1 MSAQNILTLRAVSAA
16 AAAAVPAWQT
26 RAERAEIAAAREQ
39 HGQTADAHFK
49 AHRYPACASTLDAAE
64 PFAVAAGDAQALL
77 TLVNERDR
85 ARALTFV
92 TQDALPTGG
101 ERALATGVRDRLE
114 SATTTEARAAS
125 AALGVYLRRAEGAL
139 PEAKAVGEAAIKG
152 GADSVWLQWQLGS
165 VAIAENRIPD
175 AVTALERVT
184 QEVPTFA
191 AGHHRLGLAYAASGK
206 KGEAVAALQR
216 ALELSG
222 RPEARMDL
230 ARALLANEQWAEA
243 QPHLERLLST
253 DSSLVEAI
261 RLLALSHFRQQHFA
275 QAAELYRKA
284 WTQQPE
290 PRTLLSA
297 AIALHS
303 GGQLPA
309 ALETLDALMSSARAV
324 PEIVYLRARV
334 LTDLGRA
341 DDARTAYTAFLQLA
355 AGQPAEAERVRAAQ
369 AALAANP

>member
-114 SATTTEARAAS
+114 AATTTEARAAS

-216 ALELSG
+216 A
-222 RPEARMDL
+222 
-230 ARALLANEQWAEA
+230 EA

-324 PEIVYLRARV
+324 PETVYLRARV

-355 AGQPAEAERVRAAQ
+355 AGQSAEAERVRAAQ